1 MQRNVFQL
9 HILGELLWKDCKFD
23 CMSFVPVADTKTHL
37 HTHTRRSTTARTA
50 SFTLLA
56 HSEHVRHLAL
66 PPHGEFWTP
75 PHCNF
80 QTCNHCEIWEWT
92 VKYFH
97 KRCQAHS
104 KCWGCTTGSG
114 AKERQPGSLSGN
126 TPAAPGAGWLLVSQ
140 WYAQIFFPS
149 GVLSFDYGMA
159 HLRVILA
166 SIQGNQWSG
175 EGKVKVHLKNELK

>member
-1 MQRNVFQL
+1 MFVREL
-9 HILGELLWKDCKFD
+9 HWKDCKLY
-23 CMSFVPVADTKTHL
+23 CMSFVPVADTKTPLHV
-37 HTHTRRSTTARTA
+37 HTHTHTDRSTTARSA
-50 SFTLLA
+50 SFTRLD
-56 HSEHVRHLAL
+56 HSEHVRHLLL
-66 PPHGEFWTP
+66 PLHGELWTLL
-75 PHCNF
+75 HCNF

-104 KCWGCTTGSG
+104 KCWGCTTGTG

-149 GVLSFDYGMA
+149 GVLSFFVFPLWDSSFFA
-159 HLRVILA
+159 DIW
-166 SIQGNQWSG
+166 GNQWSG
-175 EGKVKVHLKNELK
+175 LDKVKVELLLQ